1 LPTIAHTS
9 AQAQRL
15 ATLLTQPSRDDPSI
29 VIATYDLPP
38 EINPQ
43 ELEDRTNAEV
53 HVLLGYTAMQSFADM
68 LPPKTSVFASRG
80 TTRLRVYPTDLDWM
94 RNQTLSQHLPAED
107 GRRFTGHTLPDIL
120 QLVDDARASS
130 AEGYDR
136 GAALGT
142 TIASA
147 ISDDVHAK
155 MLAAI
160 ANSPAA
166 PKPKPMDHD
175 VTPMAPQERPPLQR
189 SEEDAS
195 ELASLRTDLDAER
208 HKLAALEL
216 TLREAEDAKRQA
228 IAAKAG
234 CRCQQI
240 GEAGSAAAAIEAA
253 ENQAMAA
260 AHKANDAERRANNH
274 REKADKLRRSRPALK
289 WIEPLDAS
297 EEDLLRLLIQH
308 TWNQTY
314 GADDQKTYPLGEFE
328 LQAPFVDTI
337 NRLQDADRKKI
348 LAVMTEV
355 ITGRSIHR
363 FGAHPWRTAEG
374 AEEAN
379 AEDPRL
385 GTLMRV
391 YLENNTPAAQRLHY
405 WKKGAEPIRFH
416 SVLRHDDK
424 VTWPIQK

>member
-1 LPTIAHTS
+1 MPTIARTS
-9 AQAQRL
+9 AEAQRL
-15 ATLLTQPSRDDPSI
+15 ATLLTQPNRDDPSI
-29 VIATYDLPP
+29 VIATYALPP

-43 ELEDRTNAEV
+43 ELEDRTDAEV
-53 HVLLGYTAMQSFADM
+53 HVLLGYTAMQSFTDAM
-68 LPPKTSVFASRG
+68 PPKTGVFASRA
-80 TTRLRVYPTDLDWM
+80 TTRLRVYPADLDWM
-94 RNQTLSQHLPAED
+94 RNQTLSQHLPAEE
-107 GRRFTGHTLPDIL
+107 GRRYAAHTLPRL
-120 QLVDDARASS
+120 RRLVDDARASD

-136 GAALGT
+136 GADLGT

-147 ISDDVHAK
+147 VSADVHAK

-160 ANSPAA
+160 ASSPAD
-166 PKPKPMDHD
+166 PEPQPTDHD
-175 VTPMAPQERPPLQR
+175 VTSVAPQERPPLQR
-189 SEEDAS
+189 SEEDAH
-195 ELASLRTDLDAER
+195 EVASLRTDLDAAR
-208 HKLAALEL
+208 HKLAALEVA
-216 TLREAEDAKRQA
+216 LREAEDAKRQA
-228 IAAKAG
+228 IAAQAD

-240 GEAGSAAAAIEAA
+240 GEAGSAAAAIKEAEKRA
-253 ENQAMAA
+253 QAAKY
-260 AHKANDAERRANNH
+260 KADEAERRAH
-274 REKADKLRRSRPALK
+274 KEREKADKLRHSRPALK
-289 WIEPLDAS
+289 WIEQLDVS
-297 EEDLLRLLIQH
+297 EEDLLRLLVQH

-314 GADDQKTYPLGEFE
+314 GADDQKNYPLGEFA

-355 ITGRSIHR
+355 ITGRSDHR

-379 AEDPRL
+379 AEDPDL